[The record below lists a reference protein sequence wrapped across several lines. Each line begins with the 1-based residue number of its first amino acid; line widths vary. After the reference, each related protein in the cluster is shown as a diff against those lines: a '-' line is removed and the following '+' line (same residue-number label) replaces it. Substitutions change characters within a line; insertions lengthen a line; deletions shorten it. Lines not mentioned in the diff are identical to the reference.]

1 MEHPNEP
8 TNTTNDSEHHH
19 IAPMLSAES
28 LPEPNSDDVDQAR
41 LNEEPS
47 YTIVE
52 STEHAIVKSTDDSS
66 PMHELTTDVFLPPKF
81 EFTPAVRP
89 NYSLYS
95 ALSVA
100 SAGFWGGI
108 LGASLVLAINYWVLR
123 RRVAATS
130 VMLIGAMALLFFVR
144 ATDGFLDY
152 WLAWSLVISV
162 VTGAVA
168 RLLQGHLVRH
178 HKTEGGELGSGLS
191 SFGLGVLGSLM
202 AAGLLGGVAGI
213 ESLPRSARENRI
225 AFGQKGE
232 IYYANGATRD
242 EAQRLGEH
250 LKNDKWFEGDT
261 SQSVILAKSGTD
273 FLISVFY
280 EHGVW
285 DDQELLKFYEG
296 YASELSGDVF
306 DGKPVQFF
314 FRKASNGQIMHRLTA
329 KTGVSRSELRK
340 HLNAAD
346 LAIQS
351 QNYAETE
358 RHYRAAV
365 EESEKHES
373 LRADLVR
380 SLNNVGHYR
389 LVQQFTDDVDTWF
402 NRAVEI
408 GNVACGPNSYEVG
421 YALDGLGDWEVLRG
435 NLSKAEEFYR
445 RALSIRKTLGVD
457 RRDDHHRT
465 LESLINVLISQEK
478 IVPAEVLQK
487 HLVTLAE
494 ETSGVGS
501 AQVASCMS
509 RLGWLQCRAGKL
521 AEAKETL
528 TESLKMIEKLPQ
540 KNDYDHWMCLWRLG
554 LISNVVGENV
564 NAEKHLR
571 RGIELLQDSDKASK
585 LLKVS
590 FSSLLADVLEKQAR
604 YDESEQLFRQVLEIR
619 EQELGLEHVDVADC
633 LGHLGILAS
642 IRGQYAEAESQ
653 LKRAIDLFEKSAER
667 DQQRERIADCLF
679 GLALLY
685 HTQGR
690 YADAEPLYRK
700 VITIREDVLGG
711 DHYLVATA
719 LGGFSK
725 LYSDQGDYVSAERL
739 ARQSHE
745 ILEKILGT
753 TNPFLVR
760 SLHRLALAQNGQRKL
775 RDAEETLRRAL
786 EIGEKNPGSDQLQIA
801 EVQNSLAAI
810 LLERARPKEAEPLL
824 EQAIARYEAI
834 HGPNHPSLSG
844 PLNNLGLIYSDRGE
858 LLKGEKCLARS
869 LKLAELQVGMD
880 HPYLLFVLYNYESV
894 LRQLNRNNDAD
905 EIERRRKEI
914 QSKGVPREINV
925 DSKPVV
931 L

>member
-1 MEHPNEP
+1 MELPNEP
-8 TNTTNDSEHHH
+8 TNTTNDLEQSP
-19 IAPMLSAES
+19 IAPMLSADS
-28 LPEPNSDDVDQAR
+28 LPETNSDDVNQAR

-47 YTIVE
+47 YAGVE
-52 STEHAIVKSTDDSS
+52 STEHAVVKSTDDSS
-66 PMHELTTDVFLPPKF
+66 PPHELTTDDFLPPTF

-89 NYSLYS
+89 NYSFYS
-95 ALSVA
+95 ALGVA

-108 LGASLVLAINYWVLR
+108 LGASLVMAINYWVLR
-123 RRVAATS
+123 RRVAATC
-130 VMLIGAMALLFFVR
+130 VMLIGAMVLIFFVKVP
-144 ATDGFLDY
+144 DGFLDN
-152 WLAWSLVISV
+152 WLAWSLVIAV
-162 VTGAVA
+162 VMGTVA
-168 RLLQGHLVRH
+168 RLSQGHLVHH
-178 HKTEGGELGSGLS
+178 HKSDGGELGSGLS

-202 AAGLLGGVAGI
+202 AVGLLGGVAGI
-213 ESLPRSARENRI
+213 ESLPRTARENRI
-225 AFGQKGE
+225 AVGQNGE
-232 IYYANGATRD
+232 IYYASGATRD

-261 SQSVILAKSGTD
+261 SQGIILAKSGTD

-306 DGKPVQFF
+306 DGKPVQFL
-314 FRKASNGQIMHRLTA
+314 FRKADNGQIMHRLTA

-340 HLNAAD
+340 HVNAAE
-346 LAIQS
+346 LAKDS
-351 QNYAETE
+351 ENYAETE

-365 EESEKHES
+365 EEAEKHES

-380 SLNNVGHYR
+380 SLNNVGHFR
-389 LVQQFTDDVDTWF
+389 LAQSITDDVDTWF
-402 NRAVEI
+402 NRAIEI
-408 GNVACGPNSYEVG
+408 GNVVCGPNSSEVG
-421 YALDGLGDWEVLRG
+421 YALNGLGDWERLRG
-435 NLSKAEEFYR
+435 NPSEAEEYYR

-457 RRDDHHRT
+457 HRDDHLLT
-465 LESLINVLISQEK
+465 LEMLIKVLISQEK
-478 IVPAEVLQK
+478 ILPAEVLQQQ
-487 HLVTLAE
+487 LVTLAK
-494 ETSGVGS
+494 ETSGTGS
-501 AQVASCMS
+501 AEVASQMS
-509 RLGWLQCRAGKL
+509 TLGWLQCRAGKL

-528 TESLKMIEKLPQ
+528 IESLKTMEKLPQ
-540 KNDYDHWMCLWRLG
+540 KIDYDHWICLWRLG
-554 LISNVVGENV
+554 RLCLAFGENV

-571 RGIELLQDSDKASK
+571 RAIELLKDSDKANT
-585 LLKVS
+585 LLKTS
-590 FSSLLADVLEKQAR
+590 FSSLLAEVLEKQAR
-604 YDESEQLFRQVLEIR
+604 YDESEQLFRQVLELQ
-619 EQELGLEHVDVADC
+619 EQELGLEHVDVADS
-633 LGHLGILAS
+633 LGHLGTLAS

-667 DQQRERIADCLF
+667 DLHRERIADCLY

-690 YADAEPLYRK
+690 YTEAEPLYRR
-700 VITIREDVLGG
+700 VITIREDVLGS
-711 DHYLVATA
+711 DHYTVATA
-719 LGGFSK
+719 LSSFSK
-725 LYSDQGDYVSAERL
+725 LYSDRGDFVSAERL

-753 TNPFLVR
+753 THPFLAR
-760 SLHRLALAQNGQRKL
+760 SLHRLALAQDGQRKL

-786 EIGEKNPGSDQLQIA
+786 EISEKSPASDPLQIA

-810 LLERARPKEAEPLL
+810 LMERARPTEAEPLI
-824 EQAIARYEAI
+824 EQAIARFEAI
-834 HGPNHPSLSG
+834 HGPNHSSLSG

-858 LLKGEKCLARS
+858 LLKAEKCLARS
-869 LKLAELQVGMD
+869 LKLAEIQVGSH

-905 EIERRRKEI
+905 EVERRRKEI